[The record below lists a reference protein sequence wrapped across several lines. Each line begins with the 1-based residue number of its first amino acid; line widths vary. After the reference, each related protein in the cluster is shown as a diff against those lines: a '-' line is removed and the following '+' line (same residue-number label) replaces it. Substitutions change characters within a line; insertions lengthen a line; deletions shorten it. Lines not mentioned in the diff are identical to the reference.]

1 MTAVRLVQV
10 PLTSDATPQ
19 QALRALAG
27 DPWPFALVGAWAGGG
42 AIVGS
47 HPLRVAAPH
56 EDPFALLDQLPEVA
70 GDSATAGGAAEAAAG
85 AIGGGWFG
93 WLGYGL
99 GARVESL
106 PSSPPRPAPLAP
118 FQLAYYDHVLRRD
131 AGGRW
136 WFEALA
142 TPARE
147 TALRDRVSEL
157 GARLAAAASLPAR
170 AASPP
175 GPFRLA
181 GAGAAGHLAA
191 VAECRERIAAGEIFQ
206 ANVCLRLEAEWDGDV
221 ADLFARASARLEPRY
236 GAAFPT
242 ADGGVASCSP
252 ELFLRRQGR
261 TVTTAPIK
269 GTAAR
274 GMDLAPAASAL
285 VRDAL
290 IASAKD
296 RAENVMIVDLMRNDL
311 GRVSEYG
318 SISAAAP
325 AAEPHPGVWHL
336 VSRVSGR
343 LRDEAGDGDLL
354 RATFPPG
361 SVTGA
366 PKVEAMRVIAELEG
380 TAREAYTGAIG
391 FASPVAGLELN
402 VAIRTF
408 EASAGRL
415 WLGVGG
421 GIVADSDPARE
432 LEECLVK
439 ARPLVA
445 AVGSEIEP
453 SIRAFEPRP
462 PAASR
467 ALTRDRARPDPA
479 RGVFE
484 TLLVRDGIAVR
495 AAEHLARLAE
505 SASTCWGAALPG
517 GLAER
522 VAEAASDATADQRT
536 ATLRLIVDPPT
547 GPTGPLT
554 VEVEIGPPRHRTLPV
569 ALVPFTLPG
578 GLGAHKWRDRRVLDT
593 LARIAGGATPL
604 LLDGDG
610 GVLEAA
616 WGSVFL
622 LDGDGLRT
630 PPLDG
635 RLLPGVTRAAVLRAA
650 AEVGLAAR
658 EGSFGFAGLAAADG
672 ILLSSALA
680 GVVPAVLR
688 DREPGAAGER
698 SGPGAGDRVSRVAG
712 QLSAVLAASPEP
724 VARREAGAYG
734 GVASWDGTP

>member
-1 MTAVRLVQV
+1 MTAVRLVRV
-10 PLTSDATPQ
+10 SLDSAATPQ

-27 DPWPFALVGAWAGGG
+27 EPWPFALVGAWAGGG

-56 EDPFALLDQLPEVA
+56 DDPFALLDQLPHVEHH
-70 GDSATAGGAAEAAAG
+70 DPAAG
-85 AIGGGWFG
+85 AVADGAVGGGWFG

-106 PSSPPRPAPLAP
+106 PPSPPRPAPLPP

-147 TALRDRVSEL
+147 AALRDRVSAL
-157 GARLAAAASLPAR
+157 GARLAAAASLSAP

-175 GPFRLA
+175 GPFRLT
-181 GAGAAGHLAA
+181 GAGAAGHVSA
-191 VAECRERIAAGEIFQ
+191 VAECGERIAAGEIFQ
-206 ANVCLRLEAEWDGDV
+206 ANVCLRLEADWDGDV
-221 ADLFARASARLEPRY
+221 AGLFAQASAQLEPRY

-252 ELFLRRQGR
+252 ELFLRRRGR
-261 TVTTAPIK
+261 AVTTAPIK

-274 GMDLAPAASAL
+274 DGGLAPTAATVA
-285 VRDAL
+285 RDAL
-290 IASAKD
+290 VASAKD

-311 GRVSEYG
+311 GRVSDYG
-318 SISAAAP
+318 SIEAAAP

-343 LRDEAGDGDLL
+343 LRADAGDADLL

-366 PKVEAMRVIAELEG
+366 PKVEAMRVIAELESTG
-380 TAREAYTGAIG
+380 REAYTGAIG
-391 FASPVAGLELN
+391 FASPLAGLELN

-445 AVGSEIEP
+445 AIESEIE
-453 SIRAFEPRP
+453 EPPTAGRSDAGGEVA
-462 PAASR
+462 PAAPVAPR

-484 TLLVRDGIAVR
+484 TLLVRDGVAVR
-495 AAEHLARLAE
+495 AAEHLARLAASV
-505 SASTCWGAALPG
+505 SACWDAALPS
-517 GLAER
+517 GLAQR
-522 VAEAASDATADQRT
+522 VADAASTASAAARS
-536 ATLRLIVDPPT
+536 ATLRVAVGPPA
-547 GPTGPLT
+547 GPTRALA
-554 VEVEIGPPRHRTLPV
+554 VEVELGPPRRRTLPV
-569 ALVPFTLPG
+569 PLVPFTLPG
-578 GLGAHKWRDRRVLDT
+578 GLGEHKWRDRRLLET
-593 LARIAGGATPL
+593 LARIADGATPL

-610 GVLEAA
+610 AVLEAA
-616 WGSVFL
+616 WGNVFL
-622 LDGDGLRT
+622 LDGDRLRT

-635 RLLPGVTRAAVLRAA
+635 RILPGVTRAAVLRAA
-650 AEVGLAAR
+650 DEVGLAGA
-658 EGSFGFAGLAAADG
+658 ELPFDLAELAAADG

-688 DREPGAAGER
+688 GPEPAAGGAHAADGVDER
-698 SGPGAGDRVSRVAG
+698 VLEVAG
-712 QLSAVLAASPEP
+712 ELSGALAATSEP
-724 VARREAGAYG
+724 MARR
-734 GVASWDGTP
+734 